1 MPDYSI
7 LVVEDEPT
15 LRRLLEYRLS
25 KQYRVRTASNG
36 EEALALVEAERPQL
50 IVSDVMMPRLDGFA
64 LLNALQENP
73 ATRVIPFIFLTAKA
87 DEQSRLR
94 GLRSG
99 VDDYITKPF
108 DFEQLMERIARL
120 LERAHVYQ
128 SQFSSRVGEDFSRLL
143 MPRAMPE
150 IPGYSAFFFNLPREQ
165 GGGDFFD
172 WVEPMPGTYFF
183 TLGDVMGKGVRAKF
197 FAFSFLSYVRGT
209 LHALLGATT
218 SPATIMAQL
227 NRLLSDDAVLQDTFA
242 SLLLLRL
249 DAHAHRVTL
258 CNAGHCR
265 PVLAAPGGAD
275 VVTESDLVLG
285 LTPDSTYSETVVEMT
300 PGMQLFSYTDGL
312 LEQRLR
318 GGDMVGEHGLIA
330 AMQQVQAS
338 PDPLIALTDDLLAA
352 SEAPEFADDILGFWL
367 RRH

>member
-1 MPDYSI
+1 MSDFSI

-15 LRRLLEYRLS
+15 LRRLLEYRLA
-25 KQYRVRTASNG
+25 KQYRVRTAPNG
-36 EEALALVEAERPQL
+36 EEALALVEAERPHL

-64 LLNALQENP
+64 LLQTLQENP

-120 LERAHVYQ
+120 LERANVYQ
-128 SQFSSRVGEDFSRLL
+128 TQFSSRVGEDFSRLL
-143 MPRAMPE
+143 MPRTMPE
-150 IPGYSAFFFNLPREQ
+150 IPGYNAFFYNLPREQ

-172 WVEPMPGTYFF
+172 WAEPTPGIYVF

-209 LHALLGATT
+209 LHALLGTTT
-218 SPATIMAQL
+218 SPAAIMDQL

-242 SLLLLRL
+242 SLLLIRL
-249 DAHAHRVTL
+249 DARTHTVTL

-265 PVLAAPGGAD
+265 PVLAHPGAAD

-285 LTPDSTYSETVVEMT
+285 LTPDSAYSETVIEMT
-300 PGMQLFSYTDGL
+300 PGAQLFSYTDGL
-312 LEQRLR
+312 LEQRLQN
-318 GGDMVGEHGLIA
+318 GEMVGEPGLISA
-330 AMQQVQAS
+330 LQRVQTS
-338 PDPLIALTDDLLAA
+338 PDPLVALTDDLIAR
-352 SEAPEFADDILGFWL
+352 SEVPEFADDILGFWL
-367 RRH
+367 RRV